1 MSESKRLNIHAIKDA
16 ALDRWPLILQAAGVD
31 LVFLKNKHGPCPVC
45 GGKDRFRFT
54 DKDGRGGHICNQ
66 HCPDGGDGFRLL
78 MDYRQT
84 DFIHAARFVAE
95 VLGGAAVVAMAPD
108 AAAMAERKALEE
120 AEQRRAFEKAK
131 AENFALWHSSFPV
144 LAGCPVGLYLHH
156 RGLALSDYPKAL
168 RFNPAI
174 PYWDKQDGHLV
185 KLGNFPAMI
194 AAVQAPNG
202 DAVALHK
209 THLQAHGH
217 KAQVPS
223 VKKWSAKSAD
233 AKGAAVRLFPAAERM
248 AVAEGIETA
257 LAVYSANG
265 LPVWAGL
272 SAFGVSAMVLPS
284 WVQEVFI
291 FADHDENQTGQK
303 AANQLAERLISQ
315 DKTVRILYPSIAGVD
330 WLDVLTKE
338 AK

>member
-1 MSESKRLNIHAIKDA
+1 MTTRLDIAALKDA
-16 ALDRWPLILQAAGVD
+16 ARDRWPLILQAAGVD
-31 LVFLKNKHGPCPVC
+31 LAFLKNKHGPCPVC

-78 MDYRQT
+78 MDYRQC
-84 DFIHAARFVAE
+84 DFISAARFAAD
-95 VLGGAAVVAMAPD
+95 VLGGAAVAAIAPD
-108 AAAMAERKALEE
+108 AAAIAERKAFED
-120 AEQRRAFEKAK
+120 AEQRRAWGKAK
-131 AENFALWHSSFPV
+131 AENFALWHSSFPI
-144 LAGCPVGLYLHH
+144 LAGSTVGLYLRH
-156 RGLALSDYPKAL
+156 RGLKLSEYPKAL
-168 RFNPAI
+168 RFNPDL
-174 PYWDKQDGHLV
+174 PYWDKADGKLI
-185 KLGNFPAMI
+185 KLGNYPAMI

-209 THLQAHGH
+209 THLQANGH

-257 LAVYSANG
+257 LAVYSANA

-272 SAFGVSAMVLPS
+272 SAFGVAAMVLPEL
-284 WVQEVFI
+284 VQEVFI

-315 DKTVRILYPSIAGVD
+315 GKTVRVLYPSIAGVD
-330 WLDVLTKE
+330 WLDVLTKAE
-338 AK
+338 E